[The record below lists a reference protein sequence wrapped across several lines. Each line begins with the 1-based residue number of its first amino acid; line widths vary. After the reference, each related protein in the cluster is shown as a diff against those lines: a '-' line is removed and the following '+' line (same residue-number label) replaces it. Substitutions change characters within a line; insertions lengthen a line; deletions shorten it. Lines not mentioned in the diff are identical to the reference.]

1 MRKTQS
7 EKSENQDSKLKM
19 KSIIRKIK
27 RTAKAYFKDT
37 NGSHGFDHTERVVS
51 LTLHI
56 GKKEGADLTVLELAA
71 LLHDIGRKREDESL
85 GKICHAEEGARL
97 AQKILRRHRISDEII
112 KNVVHCIRHHRY
124 RKNSKPD
131 TLEAK
136 IIFDADKLDAIG
148 AVGIG
153 RAFLFAGEHGAKLH
167 NSAHIDMAKTAAYS
181 SEDTAYREFLYKL
194 RHVHE
199 KMLTREG
206 GRLAKKRHEFMLAF
220 FDRLHE
226 ECEGE
231 L

>member
-1 MRKTQS
+1 
-7 EKSENQDSKLKM
+7 M
-19 KSIIRKIK
+19 KSIIRKI
-27 RTAKAYFKDT
+27 RLTAKAYFKGT
-37 NGSHGFDHTERVVS
+37 KGSHGFDHTERV
-51 LTLHI
+51 LKLALHI
-56 GKKEGADLTVLELAA
+56 GKKEEADPTVLELAA
-71 LLHDIGRKREDESL
+71 LLHDIGRRCEDESFGEL
-85 GKICHAEEGARL
+85 CHAEEGAKL
-97 AQKILRRHRISDEII
+97 AEEILKRHPISDKII

-131 TLEAK
+131 TIEAK

-167 NSAHIDMAKTAAYS
+167 NSPHIDMMKTNAYS

-206 GRLAKKRHEFMLAF
+206 KRLARKRHEFMLSF

-226 ECEGE
+226 ECESE